1 MRLVSLLCVLL
12 ALAACSGF
20 GAGGPSFLV
29 YFPERSAKLD
39 AEAQKVVAAAANRAK
54 DQPTAG
60 VDVVGYT
67 DSAGSPQA
75 DVLLSQQR
83 ARNVADALV
92 ANGVAANRVVR
103 SGRGQ
108 TGGDPGLA
116 SRRVEID
123 IAGS

>member
-1 MRLVSLLCVLL
+1 MRLVSLLCLVLVL
-12 ALAACSGF
+12 SGCSG
-20 GAGGPSFLV
+20 AGRPSFLV

-39 AEAQKVVAAAANRAK
+39 AEAKKVVAAAAQRAK
-54 DQPTAG
+54 DQPAAP
-60 VDVVGYT
+60 VDVIGYT

-83 ARNVADALV
+83 AQNVAEALV
-92 ANGVAANRVVR
+92 ANGVAGNRLVR